1 MPVVLVQHGPLGVF
15 DVHHQLHGFGD
26 VPSGFEHVHQP
37 HHARRSAQRHVELA
51 ALPVIG
57 PGVVELQRLF
67 EVAMDLT

>member
-1 MPVVLVQHGPLGVF
+1 
-15 DVHHQLHGFGD
+15 
-26 VPSGFEHVHQP
+26 
-37 HHARRSAQRHVELA
+37 VELA